1 MFGMCR
7 SRGTVSLGFG
17 KEIGMKKYVL
27 AVDVGKGKSK
37 IGLFGVNTQTMR
49 VETILKPKDYAHS
62 ESELG
67 CLLTRIGD
75 LPVGDI
81 GVMMESTYVYQSPL
95 VVFFRRH
102 GFTEISV
109 INPLKIKK
117 SCGDIQ
123 KVKTDKI
130 DCRRIAR
137 FYFFSEWTVP
147 IEISE
152 EHREA
157 RELSRYIDSML
168 KEKASLTCRLRQHLC
183 MVFPEIES
191 IAEEKSPITSDGFL
205 NLFESGMHPETLKK
219 KTVPGIV
226 TLMAGKGK
234 RHQAYTD
241 YAVKIKEAAKHSLYT
256 AKEDGVEVTIIIPD
270 IVRRLKGLIRK
281 IGELEEKFA
290 SMTEKNDIFAVLES
304 FDGIGRKLA
313 SHLTA
318 EIWETVSYATPQKL
332 IASIGIN
339 PSRSQS
345 GETIDRY
352 GKIVKAGNRYIRHWL
367 FEAISSILRQRPR
380 GHGDIRISDYYN
392 KKHSDEKLHHY
403 AATIACCNKL
413 VRQLYYRSRDLTKTK
428 ELIIK

>member
-1 MFGMCR
+1 
-7 SRGTVSLGFG
+7 
-17 KEIGMKKYVL
+17 MKKYVL

-168 KEKASLTCRLRQHLC
+168 KEKASLTCRL
-183 MVFPEIES
+183 S
-191 IAEEKSPITSDGFL
+191 
-205 NLFESGMHPETLKK
+205 
-219 KTVPGIV
+219 
-226 TLMAGKGK
+226 
-234 RHQAYTD
+234 
-241 YAVKIKEAAKHSLYT
+241 
-256 AKEDGVEVTIIIPD
+256 VECQII
-270 IVRRLKGLIRK
+270 L
-281 IGELEEKFA
+281 
-290 SMTEKNDIFAVLES
+290 
-304 FDGIGRKLA
+304 
-313 SHLTA
+313 
-318 EIWETVSYATPQKL
+318 
-332 IASIGIN
+332 
-339 PSRSQS
+339 
-345 GETIDRY
+345 
-352 GKIVKAGNRYIRHWL
+352 
-367 FEAISSILRQRPR
+367 
-380 GHGDIRISDYYN
+380 
-392 KKHSDEKLHHY
+392 
-403 AATIACCNKL
+403 
-413 VRQLYYRSRDLTKTK
+413 
-428 ELIIK
+428 

>member
-1 MFGMCR
+1 
-7 SRGTVSLGFG
+7 
-17 KEIGMKKYVL
+17 MKKYVL

-37 IGLFGVNTQTMR
+37 IGLFGVNSQTMQ
-49 VETILKPKDYAHS
+49 VETLLKPKDYAHS

-67 CLLTRIGD
+67 CLLTEIGD
-75 LPVGDI
+75 RPVGDI
-81 GVMMESTYVYQSPL
+81 GVLMESTFVYQNPL
-95 VVFFRRH
+95 VVFFKRH

-137 FYFFSEWTVP
+137 FYFFSEWTAP

-168 KEKASLTCRLRQHLC
+168 KEKATLINKLRQHLC
-183 MVFPEIES
+183 VVFPEIES
-191 IAEEKSPITSDGFL
+191 LAGEKSPITSDGFL
-205 NLFESGMHPETLKK
+205 NLFESGMHPEILKR
-219 KTVPGIV
+219 KTIPGIV
-226 TLMAGKGK
+226 TLMAGNGR
-234 RHQAYTD
+234 RHQAYKE
-241 YAVKIKEAAKHSLYT
+241 YAAKIKEAAKNSLYT
-256 AKEDGVEVTIIIPD
+256 AKENSVEVTIIIPD
-270 IVRRLKGLIRK
+270 LVRRLKVLLRK
-281 IGELEEKFA
+281 IDELEEKLA
-290 SMTEKNDIFAVLES
+290 SMTEQNGIFAVLES
-304 FDGIGRKLA
+304 FDGIGRNLA

-345 GETIDRY
+345 GATINRY

-380 GHGDIRISDYYN
+380 GHGDIRISDYYK

-413 VRQLYYRSRDLTKTK
+413 VRQFNYRSRDLSKTK
-428 ELIIK
+428 ELIIR